1 MGAGRV
7 RVEPIAS
14 DRDGGTVAGMNETP
28 LLPPGTASAAILRG
42 RADGIAPGRWV
53 LLPHGD
59 GKLDRWQLVT
69 AVDVPGPGHRRAMVV
84 WDTVDAAG
92 RERVWRVHPHSVA
105 LSCQQRPV
113 DPPAPATAVRP
124 LLKAAFPQTWF
135 SVRGIRSGVRGSW
148 SDGPASR
155 RVSTVLQPVVMREWV
170 LRRST
175 SAFFDA
181 LVLIRQAAEAHTRGD
196 EPGKLVRRM
205 SSLRSVGEDVFTAQ
219 ERLMAQFLV
228 RATDEADRDWWHLAE
243 QLDRY
248 RVEVLA
254 GICGVNLAHPEPAPA
269 VPTLRQASGTGAYR
283 VP

>member
-28 LLPPGTASAAILRG
+28 MLPPGTASAVILRG
-42 RADGIAPGRWV
+42 RADGVAPGRWV

-69 AVDVPGPGHRRAMVV
+69 AVAVPEAGHRRAVVV
-84 WDTVDAAG
+84 WDTLDAAG
-92 RERVWRVHPHSVA
+92 RKSVWRVNRGWVT
-105 LSCQQRPV
+105 LSSSQRPV

-124 LLKAAFPQTWF
+124 LLKAAFPQTRF
-135 SVRGIRSGVRGSW
+135 SVRAIRSGVRVSW

-175 SAFFDA
+175 
-181 LVLIRQAAEAHTRGD
+181 
-196 EPGKLVRRM
+196 
-205 SSLRSVGEDVFTAQ
+205 
-219 ERLMAQFLV
+219 
-228 RATDEADRDWWHLAE
+228 
-243 QLDRY
+243 
-248 RVEVLA
+248 
-254 GICGVNLAHPEPAPA
+254 
-269 VPTLRQASGTGAYR
+269 
-283 VP
+283 